1 MIPVTLAAV
10 AMENTTSSAA
20 AVATEA
26 PVGAALAVWL
36 FNTAV

>member
-1 MIPVTLAAV
+1 
-10 AMENTTSSAA
+10 MEKTTSSAA
-20 AVATEA
+20 VVVTEA